1 MNKAFKYTLSI
12 IAILVLIMVGYTA
25 SQKTIDNSPVKIGV
39 VLPLS
44 GDLAFIG
51 EPAKKGA
58 ELALEQFKNTKR
70 KYELVFE
77 DDQYDSKKT
86 ITSATKLISIN
97 KVEAVVSFGSA
108 QGNVVKPLAVNNKTI
123 HFAVA
128 SDPNIA
134 DGKYNFNHWTPAKE
148 EVKTLVAELVNKK
161 IKSVSVLTINNEGM
175 IALESELKKQ
185 LQNTGISILAD
196 ERFNVGS
203 RDFRTLITK
212 LKSNLPEVL
221 VMLNTT
227 PELEILAKQIKD
239 SGIKTPMTSVEVFDA
254 TSNPPL
260 FKGYWYATAGDSSE
274 IFISNYKNKYS
285 SAPSIGTGNVA
296 DIISLIVAASEKIDG
311 KVTAENISQALHSIQ
326 NMAGAMGDLSIDAK
340 GSVISKASI
349 KVMK

>member
-1 MNKAFKYTLSI
+1 MNITLKYIAGI
-12 IAILVLIMVGYTA
+12 IAVLVIIAFGYNLL
-25 SQKTIDNSPVKIGV
+25 QKPTDNSPVKIGV

-58 ELALEQFKNTKR
+58 ELALEQFKNTKH

-86 ITSATKLISIN
+86 ITSATKLISID

-108 QGNVVKPLAVNNKTI
+108 QGNVLKPLAVNNKTI

-128 SDPNIA
+128 SDPSIA

-148 EVKTLVAELVNKK
+148 EIKILVAELINRK
-161 IKSVSVLTINNEGM
+161 IKSVSVLTTNNDGM
-175 IALESELKKQ
+175 IALETELKSQ
-185 LQNTGISILAD
+185 LQNTGIIILAD
-196 ERFNVGS
+196 ERFNVRS

-254 TSNPPL
+254 TSNPSL
-260 FKGYWYATAGDSSE
+260 FKGYWYATAGDPSE

-296 DIISLIVAASEKIDG
+296 DIISLIVEASEKING
-311 KVTAENISQALHSIQ
+311 KVTAETISQELRSIQ
-326 NMAGAMGDLSIDAK
+326 NMAGAMGNLSIDAK